1 MPQPLS
7 LTRRVQFAE
16 SVVDGHTFR
25 AARFKSQGSASPR
38 PLLFFSGIGA
48 NIELLAPFLDR
59 LIGREIVT
67 FDMPGLGGTAAYA
80 ASYRFGAMADV
91 AARILGDMG
100 FDEADVMGVIWGGML
115 AQEFAYRHP
124 AIVNR
129 LVLAATSAGFPIIPG
144 RLSSIIK
151 MGTSHRY
158 TRPGSIDTYL
168 HSLYGGSTSGL
179 EGYASRIRPPS
190 PRGYLHQLLAVAGWT
205 SVRKLTRVT
214 ASTLVLM
221 GDEDRLVPAANGYI
235 LKFLLQNAE
244 LDILTGAG
252 HLFVLTHLGEV
263 ARKIE
268 AFLDGPARSANVL
281 AQTRQGSVAS
291 PRALSSA

>member
-1 MPQPLS
+1 M
-7 LTRRVQFAE
+7 
-16 SVVDGHTFR
+16 
-25 AARFKSQGSASPR
+25 
-38 PLLFFSGIGA
+38 
-48 NIELLAPFLDR
+48 
-59 LIGREIVT
+59 
-67 FDMPGLGGTAAYA
+67 
-80 ASYRFGAMADV
+80 

-221 GDEDRLVPAANGYI
+221 GGEDRLVPAANGYI

-268 AFLDGPARSANVL
+268 AFLDGPARSADVL